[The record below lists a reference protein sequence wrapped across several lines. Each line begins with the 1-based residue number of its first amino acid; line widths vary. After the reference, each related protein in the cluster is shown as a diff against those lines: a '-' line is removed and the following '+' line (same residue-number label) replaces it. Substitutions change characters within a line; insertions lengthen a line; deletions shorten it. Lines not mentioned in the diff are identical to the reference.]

1 MIMIIK
7 NIGLAI
13 IFVLLFTIL
22 FITVTISVYTISS
35 ILGGLLNEEDKK

>member
-1 MIMIIK
+1 MMFLLK
-7 NIGLAI
+7 NIGLSI